1 MRSRP
6 VATAGVLLSLALTL
20 AACGEGGAAA
30 PEAERATTGAGTTGA
45 ATGTAPS
52 SGSEGRPE
60 RLEGKASAQARAGA
74 AAAESKRC
82 GRVLGEFLDSMESLG
97 NSVAV
102 GVDYEGYLDSLNRV
116 RATYAEV
123 DADRLAFVCLGR
135 VAAPAERSLNVHI
148 EAANSWGDCLAAG
161 SCNPGSIEAN
171 LQRKWEQAANQL
183 GEATGGLQ
191 VAGGDV
197 PRR

>member
-6 VATAGVLLSLALTL
+6 VAAAGVLLSLALAL
-20 AACGEGGAAA
+20 PACGERGAAA
-30 PEAERATTGAGTTGA
+30 PEAKAERTTTSA
-45 ATGTAPS
+45 AKT
-52 SGSEGRPE
+52 
-60 RLEGKASAQARAGA
+60 SAQVRARANA

-102 GVDYEGYLDSLNRV
+102 GVDYQGYLDSLNRV

-135 VAAPAERSLNVHI
+135 VAAPAERSLNAHI
-148 EAANSWGDCLAAG
+148 DAANSWGDCLAES
-161 SCNPGSIEAN
+161 SCDPGSIEAN

-183 GEATGGLQ
+183 GAATEGL
-191 VAGGDV
+191 
-197 PRR
+197 R

>member
-6 VATAGVLLSLALTL
+6 VAAAGVLLSLALAL
-20 AACGEGGAAA
+20 PACGEGGAAA
-30 PEAERATTGAGTTGA
+30 PEAKAERTTTSA
-45 ATGTAPS
+45 AKT
-52 SGSEGRPE
+52 
-60 RLEGKASAQARAGA
+60 SAQARPRAKA

-82 GRVLGEFLDSMESLG
+82 GRALGEFLDSMESLG

-102 GVDYEGYLDSLNRV
+102 GVDYQGYLDSLHRV

-148 EAANSWGDCLAAG
+148 DAANSWGDCLAES
-161 SCNPGSIEAN
+161 SCDPGSIEAN

-183 GEATGGLQ
+183 GEATEGL
-191 VAGGDV
+191 
-197 PRR
+197 R

>member
-6 VATAGVLLSLALTL
+6 VAAAGVLLSLALAL
-20 AACGEGGAAA
+20 PACGERGAAA
-30 PEAERATTGAGTTGA
+30 PQAERATTSA
-45 ATGTAPS
+45 ATATATVPS
-52 SGSEGRPE
+52 NGSEG
-60 RLEGKASAQARAGA
+60 KKARAQVRARAKA

-102 GVDYEGYLDSLNRV
+102 GVDYQGYLDSLNRV

-135 VAAPAERSLNVHI
+135 VAAPAERSLSAHI
-148 EAANSWGDCLAAG
+148 DAANSWGDCLAES
-161 SCNPGSIEAN
+161 SCDPGSIEAN
-171 LQRKWEQAANQL
+171 LQRRWEHAANQL
-183 GEATGGLQ
+183 GAATEGL
-191 VAGGDV
+191 
-197 PRR
+197 R

>member
-6 VATAGVLLSLALTL
+6 VAAAGVLLSLALAL
-20 AACGEGGAAA
+20 PACGEGGTAA
-30 PEAERATTGAGTTGA
+30 PETKAERTTTSA
-45 ATGTAPS
+45 AKT
-52 SGSEGRPE
+52 
-60 RLEGKASAQARAGA
+60 SAQARARTEKA

-82 GRVLGEFLDSMESLG
+82 GRALGEFLDSMESLG

-102 GVDYEGYLDSLNRV
+102 GVDYQSYLDSLNRV

-148 EAANSWGDCLAAG
+148 DAANSWGDCLAES
-161 SCNPGSIEAN
+161 SCDPGSIEAN
-171 LQRKWEQAANQL
+171 LQRSWEQAANLL
-183 GEATGGLQ
+183 GEATEAVQ
-191 VAGGDV
+191 AAGGDV

>member
-6 VATAGVLLSLALTL
+6 VATAGVLLSLTL
-20 AACGEGGAAA
+20 ALPACGEGGAAA
-30 PEAERATTGAGTTGA
+30 PETERTTTSA
-45 ATGTAPS
+45 ATATVPS
-52 SGSEGRPE
+52 NGSEG
-60 RLEGKASAQARAGA
+60 KARAQARASAKA

-102 GVDYEGYLDSLNRV
+102 GVDYQSYLDSLNRV
-116 RATYAEV
+116 RATYAGV

-148 EAANSWGDCLAAG
+148 DAANSWGDCLAES
-161 SCNPGSIEAN
+161 SCDPGSIEAN
-171 LQRKWEQAANQL
+171 LQRRWEQAANQL
-183 GEATGGLQ
+183 GEATEAIQ

>member
-6 VATAGVLLSLALTL
+6 VAAAGVLLSLALAL
-20 AACGEGGAAA
+20 PACGEGGAAA
-30 PEAERATTGAGTTGA
+30 PQAERATTSA
-45 ATGTAPS
+45 ATATVPS
-52 SGSEGRPE
+52 NGP
-60 RLEGKASAQARAGA
+60 EGKAKTSAQVRAGAKA

-102 GVDYEGYLDSLNRV
+102 GVDYQSYLDSLNRV

-148 EAANSWGDCLAAG
+148 EAANSWGDCLAES
-161 SCNPGSIEAN
+161 SCDPGSIEAN
-171 LQRKWEQAANQL
+171 LQRRWEQAANQL
-183 GEATGGLQ
+183 GEATEGL
-191 VAGGDV
+191 
-197 PRR
+197 R